1 LFEIAKETPLVL
13 KNPEPMVFLI
23 NMTELVSSNMMMRF
37 EIRIFLADITSA
49 LGVRNELQF
58 TIVERFAE
66 EGISVM
72 PLPSPILYPEP
83 HVNSEEV

>member
-1 LFEIAKETPLVL
+1 
-13 KNPEPMVFLI
+13 
-23 NMTELVSSNMMMRF
+23 
-37 EIRIFLADITSA
+37 
-49 LGVRNELQF
+49 VRNELQF

-83 HVNSEEV
+83 HVNSEEVAEG